1 MGVSFFITLKNER
14 FAGKRI
20 ECELSIS
27 FFIACFIEA
36 FGFPTDIWRVNAAI
50 YTE

>member
-1 MGVSFFITLKNER
+1 MGVSFLVTSKNER
-14 FAGKRI
+14 FAGKRT

-27 FFIACFIEA
+27 FFITRFIEA
-36 FGFPTDIWRVNAAI
+36 FGFTTDIWRVNAAI